1 MYVCTYL
8 ACFILYYV
16 YIIFLVYIVLHNGC
30 TVLKSL
36 IV

>member
-1 MYVCTYL
+1 MYVN
-8 ACFILYYV
+8 ILHVLFYV